1 MARSGKDRNGGGESV
16 VIPEECLHCVKRAR
30 NACTVLKSFQEDCFV
45 RRITEARGQTLDV
58 RGIILNAKEK
68 VRDGSEDRSGN
79 EGY

>member
-1 MARSGKDRNGGGESV
+1 MA
-16 VIPEECLHCVKRAR
+16 IPEGCQHCVKRADYF
-30 NACTVLKSFQEDCFV
+30 CTVLKSFQEDCFV

-68 VRDGSEDRSGN
+68 VRDGSEE

>member
-1 MARSGKDRNGGGESV
+1 MT
-16 VIPEECLHCVKRAR
+16 IPEGCLYCVKRVK

-58 RGIILNAKEK
+58 RNINLYVDAFGNVTCRFEKEK

>member
-1 MARSGKDRNGGGESV
+1 MAM
-16 VIPEECLHCVKRAR
+16 PEGCQHCVKRAG

-68 VRDGSEDRSGN
+68 VRDGSKE
-79 EGY
+79 EGF

>member
-1 MARSGKDRNGGGESV
+1 MA
-16 VIPEECLHCVKRAR
+16 IPEGCLHCVKRVK

-45 RRITEARGQTLDV
+45 RRITEARGQTLDD